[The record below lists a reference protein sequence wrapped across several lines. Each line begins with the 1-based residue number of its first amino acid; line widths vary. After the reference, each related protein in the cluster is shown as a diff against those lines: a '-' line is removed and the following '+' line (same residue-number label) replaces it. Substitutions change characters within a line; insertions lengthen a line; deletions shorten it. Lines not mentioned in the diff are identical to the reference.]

1 MQDYRLWWGL
11 FVFFAVLSVVVIQH
25 RYRRWRTAHK
35 ALASLGNRALPADRR
50 RLRIEGWRVVLMLV
64 SLLAMT
70 GLVFAV
76 FSGAPPVVLNTFRT
90 LAVVGVLG
98 LVLLG
103 LRL

>member
-1 MQDYRLWWGL
+1 
-11 FVFFAVLSVVVIQH
+11 
-25 RYRRWRTAHK
+25 
-35 ALASLGNRALPADRR
+35 
-50 RLRIEGWRVVLMLV
+50 MLV

-76 FSGAPPVVLNTFRT
+76 FAGAPPVVLSGFRI

>member
-1 MQDYRLWWGL
+1 VRDYRVWWGL

-25 RYRRWRTAHK
+25 RYRRWRTARRV
-35 ALASLGNRALPADRR
+35 LASLGDQVPPADRR
-50 RLRIEGWRVVLMLV
+50 RLRVEGWRVVLMLV

-76 FSGAPPVVLNTFRT
+76 FAGAPPVVLSGFRI